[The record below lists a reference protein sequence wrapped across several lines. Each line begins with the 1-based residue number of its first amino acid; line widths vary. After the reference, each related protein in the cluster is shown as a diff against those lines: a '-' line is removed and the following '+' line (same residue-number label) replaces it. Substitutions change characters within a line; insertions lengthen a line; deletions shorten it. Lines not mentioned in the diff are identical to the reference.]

1 MSLTTFLETFA
12 CKMTAETVEKAYSHV
27 IRTVKLHPMFIH
39 VKEGGDNVDDIT
51 QIPIVIGDKE
61 YYIKEVLDI
70 LCEERVDWIPD
81 DMPKVNSSLIQASYP
96 GFPLVCPEGKVC
108 YDNNSVYTS
117 NGANYYLSCY
127 LMPAFDGENIPD
139 HLLMLVAAKAMA
151 IHYEEA
157 CDIERTTRY
166 EALFASL
173 VNVYNDSK
181 ATIAPASHTEGLKI
195 NAYQL

>member
-12 CKMTAETVEKAYSHV
+12 CKMTAETVIKAYNHV
-27 IRTVKLHPMFIH
+27 IRTVKLHPMFIY
-39 VKEGGDNVDDIT
+39 VNAGDNIDDIT
-51 QIPIVIGDKE
+51 QIPVMIDDKK

-70 LCEERVDWIPD
+70 LCKERVERIPD
-81 DMPKVNSSLIQASYP
+81 DMPSQNSDYIDASYP
-96 GFPLVCPEGKVC
+96 DYPLACPEGKVC
-108 YDNNSVYTS
+108 YDNNSIYAS
-117 NGANYYLSCY
+117 EGSKYYLSCY
-127 LMPAFDGENIPD
+127 LMPVLDIDNMPD
-139 HLLMLVAAKAMA
+139 HLLMLIAAKAMA
-151 IHYEEA
+151 LHYEEA